1 MRDFPAGTGRCSGL
15 CMQDVYLSSVRC
27 SFVVLLFVVLLF
39 VVLSFVLYSFSF
51 ARCSF
56 VLYSSVL
63 FLFCFWD
70 YGFFDVIQQIR
81 LSPLPYAA
89 GKGAGL
95 FNLMRLVRWVFD
107 LQQLLC
113 RVDLSSGIALQ
124 TLRHIAFTL
133 ASVLPF

>member
-1 MRDFPAGTGRCSGL
+1 MRDFPAGTDRCSGL
-15 CMQDVYLSSVRC
+15 FMQDVYLSSVRC
-27 SFVVLLFVVLLF
+27 SFVVLLFV
-39 VVLSFVLYSFSF
+39 LYSFSF
-51 ARCSF
+51 VRCSF
-56 VLYSSVL
+56 VLL
-63 FLFCFWD
+63 FCILLFFFLFCFWD

-95 FNLMRLVRWVFD
+95 FNLMRLVRWVFG
-107 LQQLLC
+107 LQQILC

-133 ASVLPF
+133 AFVLPF

>member
-27 SFVVLLFVVLLF
+27 SFVVLLFVVL
-39 VVLSFVLYSFSF
+39 SFVLYSFSF

-56 VLYSSVL
+56 VLL
-63 FLFCFWD
+63 FCILLFFFCFWD

-95 FNLMRLVRWVFD
+95 FNLMRLVRWVFG
-107 LQQLLC
+107 LQQILC

>member
-51 ARCSF
+51 VRCSF
-56 VLYSSVL
+56 ILYSSVL
-63 FLFCFWD
+63 FLFLGLWL
-70 YGFFDVIQQIR
+70 FDVIQQIR

-95 FNLMRLVRWVFD
+95 FNLMRLVRWVFG
-107 LQQLLC
+107 LQQILC

-133 ASVLPF
+133 AFVLPF